1 MNSHAQRRQ
10 NDFLALRWVHRFGWL
25 RATELG
31 TLMWPQNASR
41 QVTGSRLAKSLI
53 ERQLVLERRLPEGAG
68 RALVLATAGV
78 RLLAEH
84 GVLASSGKDIGREL
98 AGYWTPSQTWRHDLV
113 AHGVLTALY
122 QRGFEVFPEHQLRRE
137 AGRMAKVPDGLARK
151 GAEVLWLEVE
161 NARKTGPQMR
171 ALAEALCVVAASEA
185 SPLLGMRPNAPLVA
199 YVADATDERGHALSH
214 RARVSKAVR
223 EAAKRPVSLSWAAC
237 ELRGVAGVGSMT
249 IEMETLMP
257 ERALTVLTKLN
268 AFGWLTRDDGVS
280 WAGYGQLRAEV
291 WNDEDHGWSCIV
303 VDGRTS
309 EQITPAM
316 QADSISAAKLKAA
329 ARIAELSAGRDN
341 AVTAR

>member
-10 NDFLALRWVHRFGWL
+10 NDYLALHWVHRFGWL

-98 AGYWTPSQTWRHDLV
+98 AGYWTPALTWRHDLV
-113 AHGVLTALY
+113 AHGVLAALH
-122 QRGFEVFPEHQLRRE
+122 QRGFEVYPEHQLRRE

-151 GAEVLWLEVE
+151 EQVVLWLEVE
-161 NARKTGPQMR
+161 SARKSGPEMR
-171 ALAEALCVVAASEA
+171 KLADALCAVSAAEAA
-185 SPLLGMRPNAPLVA
+185 PLLGMRPNAALVA
-199 YVADATDERGHALSH
+199 YVATAADERGHVLNH
-214 RARVSKAVR
+214 RERVTNAVQ
-223 EAAKRPVSLSWAAC
+223 AAATTPVNLTWAAC
-237 ELRGVAGVGSMT
+237 ELRGAAGVGSMT
-249 IEMETLMP
+249 METETVMP
-257 ERALTVLTKLN
+257 ERAQAVLKRLN

-280 WAGYGQLRAEV
+280 WASYGDVRAEV
-291 WNDEDHGWSCIV
+291 WNDDDHGWSSIV
-303 VDGRTS
+303 IDNRTG
-309 EQITPAM
+309 EQISPAK
-316 QADSISAAKLKAA
+316 QAHSVSEAKLAA
-329 ARIAELSAGRDN
+329 AACIAARSATRDK
-341 AVTAR
+341 A